1 MEEFKKELII
11 FIPSIEDGGVEKN
24 LYLILDYLSSRIKK
38 IKLITF
44 DNKKSN
50 YFNSSIKI
58 INPFFNFSF
67 IKGRY
72 PKYFFCILSLLKII
86 ILNKQ
91 HVVLSF
97 QANVFVIIL
106 SKIFNIKVLSRSNS
120 SSAGWSKNPIKHFI
134 FSYYFKKTDE
144 IIVNSLEFKKEMDK
158 KYKIKT
164 KCILN
169 PFNFDEI
176 LKKSKK
182 KIKKIYTKKSIKLI
196 SVGRLTGQKDFL
208 TLFEAVNLLKH
219 KNVELIIIGKGQD
232 KNILN
237 EYIQTNNLENNIK
250 LIGYKKNPFPYIK
263 QADIF
268 ILSSIFEGSP
278 NVLVE
283 ALFLKKHIISTNCPT
298 GPNEILKN
306 GKYGDLVKLK
316 DYKGIAKNILKF
328 ASNNSKKNNLPLNLN
343 RYSYKNNCEKYFQLI
358 KVYL

>member
-1 MEEFKKELII
+1 MEKFEKELIV

-24 LYLILDYLSSRIKK
+24 LYLILNYLSSRIKK

-44 DNKKSN
+44 DNKKKNQFKSN
-50 YFNSSIKI
+50 IKI
-58 INPFFNFSF
+58 ISPFFNFPF

-72 PKYFFCILSLLKII
+72 PKYFFCLLSLLKII

-91 HVVLSF
+91 HIILSF

-120 SSAGWSKNPIKHFI
+120 SSVEWSKNTIKHFI

-158 KYKIKT
+158 KYKINT
-164 KCILN
+164 KYILN
-169 PFNFDEI
+169 PFNFNEI
-176 LKKSKK
+176 LKKSKI
-182 KIKKIYTKKSIKLI
+182 KIKKIYKKNSIKLI
-196 SVGRLTGQKDFL
+196 SVGRLTDQKDFL
-208 TLFEAVNLLKH
+208 TLFKAINLLKH
-219 KNVELIIIGKGQD
+219 KNIKLIIIGKGQN
-232 KNILN
+232 KSMLN
-237 EYIQTNNLENNIK
+237 KYIQTNNLKDNIK
-250 LIGYKKNPFPYIK
+250 LIGYKKNPFPYIR

-298 GPNEILKN
+298 GPSEILKN

-316 DYKGIAKNILKF
+316 DYKAIAKNISKF
-328 ASNNSKKNNLPLNLN
+328 SSNDHKKNNLPLNFDN
-343 RYSYKNNCEKYFQLI
+343 YSYKKNCEKYFQLI
-358 KVYL
+358 KAYL